1 MTTAYTEV
9 PRIYVASLADYNA
22 GNLHGLWID
31 LDPGMTHDDVQDQI
45 DMMLHT
51 NGQSIAE
58 EWAIHDYENFDGI
71 KIDEYETIDR
81 IVALADAINE
91 HGPAYAAW
99 VAHDPGYNT
108 DPSDFEDA
116 YQGQYESEEAF
127 AESLVD
133 EDIWGGELIPESLKC
148 YLDYE
153 KMARDLFMGDYY
165 SVDHGGSTY
174 IFRSY

>member
-81 IVALADAINE
+81 IVALAEAINE
-91 HGPAYAAW
+91 HGPAFAAFS
-99 VAHDPGYNT
+99 AYTGS
-108 DPSDFEDA
+108 SDVDEFTEAYEGEYEHEEDFA
-116 YQGQYESEEAF
+116 YMIVDSLGLFDDCNETVQNYFDYEAF
-127 AESLVD
+127 
-133 EDIWGGELIPESLKC
+133 
-148 YLDYE
+148 
-153 KMARDLFMGDYY
+153 ARDLFMGDYFSAPNGLGIY
-165 SVDHGGSTY
+165 V
-174 IFRSY
+174 FRHI